1 MSLQNVLMQRLKV
14 FLIWRISMRLSAFKN
29 YVVTGFR
36 EYNTWFEFG
45 RYEDFFGPRGRTSF
59 FPP

>member
-1 MSLQNVLMQRLKV
+1 MK
-14 FLIWRISMRLSAFKN
+14 LSAFKN

-45 RYEDFFGPRGRTSF
+45 KYEDFF
-59 FPP
+59 

>member
-1 MSLQNVLMQRLKV
+1 MSLQNVLMQQLKV
-14 FLIWRISMRLSAFKN
+14 FLIGRINMKLSAFKN

-45 RYEDFFGPRGRTSF
+45 KYEDFF
-59 FPP
+59 